1 MDRIVKRILPTL
13 SLTLLSAFVAVPF
26 AAQADEG
33 EGVVERVV
41 VRNRKYSVQN
51 RIEASPMVGL
61 SMTNRMTEQYNF
73 QLGIAYNF
81 SETLALE
88 LRPGFAMGGLTSIGK
103 QARTDIPPVDADPH
117 PRSEF
122 QDLWRL
128 EWSALVMPR
137 WTPIYGKINLATELP
152 IHFQAYLTAGAG
164 VVGLTYD
171 SIVYCQ
177 AGCSGDDSFISE
189 QRQSFAI
196 AGGAGLRIFLSE
208 LLSLRL
214 EIYDLAYPDEYRVD
228 IRRVEARKEASGPPQ
243 EGDVTSAGLSNV
255 LFFNAGISATF

>member
-13 SLTLLSAFVAVPF
+13 SLTLLSALAAVPLT
-26 AAQADEG
+26 AQAEEG

-103 QARTDIPPVDADPH
+103 QARTDLPTIDQDPS

-171 SIVYCQ
+171 SIVYQ
-177 AGCSGDDSFISE
+177 QSGDGDASYLSE

-196 AGGAGLRIFLSE
+196 AGGAGLRIFLNE

-214 EIYDLAYPDEYRVD
+214 EIYDLAYPDEYRSQID
-228 IRRVEARKEASGPPQ
+228 RRTARNEADGSAPQ
-243 EGDVTSAGLSNV
+243 QGAVTSAGLSNV